1 MERFGWLDAFLLA
14 FPGAERDFK
23 AEWQWMRY
31 QVGGR
36 LFAALLHP
44 GMQYD
49 PIYAGRDLLTLKC
62 DPMEAE
68 FLRAQHPE
76 ILPGFYTDKRCW
88 ISVDL
93 NGGLPNEL
101 IWQLCAQSYRLV
113 FEKLTKRRREEILQ
127 SAGDLQHP
135 AQ

>member
-1 MERFGWLDAFLLA
+1 MGRYDWLDGYLRAL
-14 FPGAERDFK
+14 PGATRDFK

-44 GMQYD
+44 SEQYD
-49 PIYAGRDLLTLKC
+49 AAYAGKDLLTLKC
-62 DPMEAE
+62 DPMESE
-68 FLRAQHPE
+68 FLRGQYPE

-93 NGGLPNEL
+93 GGSLPDSL
-101 IWQLCAQSYRLV
+101 IQQLCQSSYRLV
-113 FEKLTKRRREEILQ
+113 FEKLTKKQQREIMENN
-127 SAGDLQHP
+127 
-135 AQ
+135 